1 MQFRTFTGN
10 PVTSRAHCV
19 VVGVYDKNNL
29 SPSAE
34 RLDKTSRGTI
44 KKVLARGDISGAVG
58 QTLLLQD
65 LRGIQA
71 PRVLLVGLGKPRD
84 LDTPRFLSVLNSA
97 SQALAKTQTKQ
108 ALVCLLEAEVTDRS
122 LAWTSQ
128 RLVEQF
134 LESAYRFTEMKGKPP
149 VSKNSLTRIDL
160 LVDRDDTEDV
170 KEAIRLG
177 KAVATGVTAHK
188 NISNL
193 PGNVCTP
200 TFMADAAKA
209 LAKSYKSVTTKVLS
223 EADMTKL
230 GMGAFMAV
238 SQGSEQPGKMIIMKH
253 QGSSKADRPF
263 VIVGKGITFDTGG
276 ISLKSNAGMADM
288 IFDMCGAASVLG
300 TMTTIAEL
308 KLPIN
313 VVGVIA
319 AAENMPSGRATR
331 PGDIVTSMSGQT
343 VEIMNT
349 DAEGRLVLCDALT
362 YIEKYNPVTVIDV
375 ATLTGAAIV
384 ALGSHASALFSN
396 DDALAQD
403 ILDAG
408 TATHDRAWR
417 LPIWEDYQTA
427 LNSALAD
434 MQNVGGREASSIVAA
449 CFLARFTRK
458 YRWAHLDIAATSF
471 KSGAAKGATSRPV
484 GMLTQYLIDR
494 SREYGA

>member
-1 MQFRTFTGN
+1 M
-10 PVTSRAHCV
+10 S
-19 VVGVYDKNNL
+19 
-29 SPSAE
+29 
-34 RLDKTSRGTI
+34 
-44 KKVLARGDISGAVG
+44 
-58 QTLLLQD
+58 
-65 LRGIQA
+65 
-71 PRVLLVGLGKPRD
+71 
-84 LDTPRFLSVLNSA
+84 
-97 SQALAKTQTKQ
+97 
-108 ALVCLLEAEVTDRS
+108 
-122 LAWTSQ
+122 
-128 RLVEQF
+128 
-134 LESAYRFTEMKGKPP
+134 
-149 VSKNSLTRIDL
+149 
-160 LVDRDDTEDV
+160 
-170 KEAIRLG
+170 
-177 KAVATGVTAHK
+177 
-188 NISNL
+188 
-193 PGNVCTP
+193 
-200 TFMADAAKA
+200 
-209 LAKSYKSVTTKVLS
+209 
-223 EADMTKL
+223 KL

-238 SQGSEQPGKMIIMKH
+238 SQGSEQPGKMIIKKH
-253 QGSSKADRPF
+253 QGSSRADRPF

-331 PGDIVTSMSGQT
+331 PGDIVTSMSGQP

-484 GMLTQYLIDR
+484 GLLTQYLIDR